1 MYSDSM
7 KPLIGINL
15 DVRTGPPPETAVQT
29 TYTQSILKAG
39 GVPILLPPMPD
50 DELADAVKNLAG
62 LMLIGGLDY
71 CPSNYG
77 EEPHASVETMHP
89 ERERF
94 DMRLMKKILNETE
107 LPILGICAGS
117 QLLNIILGG
126 TLIQDIATEFPDS
139 QVNHSSAPN
148 GWVKGHRMHDVLIQP
163 GTQLAKY
170 YPNSRVS
177 VPTSHHQAIRKVGQ
191 GLVANAFCD
200 DGVIEATELPSR
212 SSFTI
217 GVQWHPERDYETNK
231 LLFEAFVQSACLY
244 MSGQKPE
251 QKAVAQ
257 R

>member
-15 DVRTGPPPETAVQT
+15 DVRTGPPPETSVQT
-29 TYTQSILKAG
+29 TYTQAILKAG

-77 EEPHASVETMHP
+77 EEPHESVETMHP

-94 DMRLMKKILNETE
+94 DMRLMRKILSETE

-139 QVNHSSAPN
+139 QVDHSSAPK
-148 GWVKGHRMHDVLIQP
+148 GWVNGHRMHDVVIQP
-163 GTQLAKY
+163 GTQLAKLY
-170 YPNSRVS
+170 ATSRVS
-177 VPTSHHQAIRKVGQ
+177 VPTSHHQAIRQVGQ

-200 DGVIEATELPSR
+200 DGVIEGTELPSR
-212 SSFTI
+212 SFTI

-231 LLFEAFVQSACLY
+231 LLFEAFVKNASLHIP
-244 MSGQKPE
+244 GQKPE
-251 QKAVAQ
+251 HKAVAQ